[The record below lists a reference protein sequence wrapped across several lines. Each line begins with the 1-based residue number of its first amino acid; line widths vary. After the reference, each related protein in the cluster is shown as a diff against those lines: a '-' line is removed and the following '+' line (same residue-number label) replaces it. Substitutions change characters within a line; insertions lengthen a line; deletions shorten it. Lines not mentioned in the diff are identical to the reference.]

1 MTTLSEDEIG
11 RIKAEVLDNVLDI
24 GAVPYV
30 SIRAIY
36 DTIQQHVV
44 SSTIAPTTS
53 ATAVTATGAAVL
65 TLASVTGLASSSR
78 VALDVDGTREVVTV
92 RAVAGSTI
100 SVVCRRLHSG
110 TYPVEVESPLTIV
123 RGLLSDLA
131 SLDDQEQDATASA
144 GLRAVDEVQWF
155 GGSGEQTIAQA
166 LLARRAELR
175 DRLARACGIS
185 YVLNAGRQVTR
196 GSTSFEVY

>member
-53 ATAVTATGAAVL
+53 ALSPAMLAMIEVIGAT
-65 TLASVTGLASSSR
+65 
-78 VALDVDGTREVVTV
+78 VVTM
-92 RAVAGSTI
+92 R
-100 SVVCRRLHSG
+100 
-110 TYPVEVESPLTIV
+110 
-123 RGLLSDLA
+123 
-131 SLDDQEQDATASA
+131 
-144 GLRAVDEVQWF
+144 
-155 GGSGEQTIAQA
+155 
-166 LLARRAELR
+166 RRAPSS
-175 DRLARACGIS
+175 AA
-185 YVLNAGRQVTR
+185 
-196 GSTSFEVY
+196 